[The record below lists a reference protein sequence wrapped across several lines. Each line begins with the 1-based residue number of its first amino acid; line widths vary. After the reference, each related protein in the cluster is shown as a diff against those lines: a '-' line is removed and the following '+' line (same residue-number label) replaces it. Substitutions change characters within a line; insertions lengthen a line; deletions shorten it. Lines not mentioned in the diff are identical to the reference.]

1 MNRLEFSGLNLMNE
15 QQNFSVIVLGPD
27 SPKRQLDQ
35 FVEMM
40 QRMYEYHATL
50 HQDWEPRPGWQEG
63 STGWLSGAASSN
75 DYFFAIAYPVGP
87 DAKEMLDTPAGYII
101 CSFHFEA
108 PLFVQHRFGYIADLW
123 SEEAY
128 RTAGVGNQLLA
139 KAYEWFKGQGVSRVQ
154 IEVDVK
160 NPGGLIFWEK
170 AGFEPF
176 EIVMRKNLD

>member
-1 MNRLEFSGLNLMNE
+1 MSDTSE
-15 QQNFSVIVLGPD
+15 QNQRFKVVVLGPD
-27 SPKRQLDQ
+27 SPKSQLDH

-50 HQDWEPRPGWQEG
+50 HTDWQPRPGWQEG
-63 STGWLSGAASSN
+63 SAEWLSGAAGSSN
-75 DYFFAIAYPVGP
+75 DYFFAVAYPLAP
-87 DAKEMLDTPAGYII
+87 DGRELLDHPAGYII
-101 CSFHFEA
+101 GSFHYEA

-139 KAYEWFKGQGVSRVQ
+139 KAYEWFKEQGVNRVQ

-160 NPGGLIFWEK
+160 NPGGQKFWEK

-176 EIVMRKNLD
+176 EIVMRKSLD

>member
-1 MNRLEFSGLNLMNE
+1 MSE
-15 QQNFSVIVLGPD
+15 QTNFRVVVLGPD
-27 SPKRQLDQ
+27 TPKYQLDQ

-50 HQDWEPRPGWQEG
+50 HTDWEPRPGWQEG
-63 STGWLSGAASSN
+63 SSDWISGAAGSD
-75 DYFFAIAYPVGP
+75 DYFFAIAYPTGSASQEIA
-87 DAKEMLDTPAGYII
+87 DRPAGYII
-101 CSFHFEA
+101 GSFHYEA
-108 PLFVQHRFGYIADLW
+108 PLFVHHRFGYIADLW

-139 KAYEWFKGQGVSRVQ
+139 SAYEWFKDQGVKRVQ

-160 NPGGLIFWEK
+160 NPGGLKFWEK